1 MPFAVAEK
9 IMVWWGP
16 VMIRGSVIFWV
27 FAGGV
32 AAGFAVLMLR
42 WLIRR
47 VRMLSARR
55 IAESIPDAG
64 QILLQDSGANFF
76 GLESLG
82 GMQLRGNGGLVLTSG
97 CLHFF
102 MLFPRREML
111 ISLEEIEETS
121 LVRSHCGKSVFRDL
135 LKVTY
140 RVQRGGVR
148 GRESAAWYVRDAA
161 GWNRAIDAARGGGGH

>member
-1 MPFAVAEK
+1 
-9 IMVWWGP
+9 
-16 VMIRGSVIFWV
+16 MIRGSVIFWV

-32 AAGFAVLMLR
+32 AAAFAVLMLS

-55 IAESIPDAG
+55 IAESIPDAA

-97 CLHFF
+97 CLYFC
-102 MLFPRREML
+102 MLLPRREL
-111 ISLEEIEETS
+111 KISLEEIEETS
-121 LVRSHCGKSVFRDL
+121 LVRSHCGKSV
-135 LKVTY
+135 
-140 RVQRGGVR
+140 
-148 GRESAAWYVRDAA
+148 
-161 GWNRAIDAARGGGGH
+161 